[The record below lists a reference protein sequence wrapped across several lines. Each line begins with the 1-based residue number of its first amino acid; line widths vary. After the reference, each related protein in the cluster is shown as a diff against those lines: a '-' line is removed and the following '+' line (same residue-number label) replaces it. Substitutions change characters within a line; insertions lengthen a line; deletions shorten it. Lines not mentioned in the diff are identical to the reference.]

1 MLLSVVIPVYNEEKL
16 IDKLLLKISNI
27 KNLNKEI
34 ILINDGS
41 TDGTKKIIEENCKG
55 LYDKFINLDKNHGKG
70 YALRKGFELVKGD
83 IIIVQ
88 DADLEYDPKDYFKLI
103 EPIINSNYQ
112 VVYGSRVLYGAGTIF
127 YSGMKLLVKD
137 HLLLM

>member
-41 TDGTKKIIEENCKG
+41 KDGTKKIIEENCKG

-70 YALRKGFELVKGD
+70 YA
-83 IIIVQ
+83 
-88 DADLEYDPKDYFKLI
+88 
-103 EPIINSNYQ
+103 
-112 VVYGSRVLYGAGTIF
+112 
-127 YSGMKLLVKD
+127 
-137 HLLLM
+137 

>member
-16 IDKLLLKISNI
+16 INKLLRKISNL

-41 TDGTKKIIEENCKG
+41 TDSTKKVIEENCTG
-55 LYDKFINLDKNHGKG
+55 LYDKFINLGKNYGKG

-88 DADLEYDPKDYFKLI
+88 DADLEYDPHDYFKLI
-103 EPIINSNYQ
+103 DPIINSNYK
-112 VVYGSRVLYGAGTIF
+112 VVYEKEFNDKCKIYWGIF
-127 YSGMKLLVKD
+127 YI
-137 HLLLM
+137 

>member
-88 DADLEYDPKDYFKLI
+88 DADLEYDPHDYFKLI
-103 EPIINSNYQ
+103 DPIINSNYK
-112 VVYGSRVLYGAGTIF
+112 VVYGSRVLFGAIEQ
-127 YSGMKLLVKD
+127 D
-137 HLLLM
+137 QRQ